1 MNAATGSACCSSTA
15 AKGGSSLLTLLGVL
29 MIIVGMLAIAAPMA
43 AGEWAVWAIG
53 ILLGVAGVLRLLSAF
68 HATSWG
74 GGALRLLWGALTT
87 VCAALVI
94 TNPIAGVF
102 TLTLILAIYFVI
114 QGIAEIIMSL
124 RMKPLAGWGWVLFNG
139 IIALVLGL
147 IIWSEWPLSGVWAI
161 GTLLG
166 INILFTGWC
175 LIAARPRACC

>member
-1 MNAATGSACCSSTA
+1 MNASTGSACCSATA

-29 MIIVGMLAIAAPMA
+29 MIIVGMLAIAVPMA
-43 AGEWAVWAIG
+43 AAEWAVLMIG

-74 GGALRLLWGALTT
+74 GGALRLLWGALAI

-94 TNPIAGVF
+94 TNPVAGVF
-102 TLTLILAIYFVI
+102 TLTLILIIYFVI
-114 QGIAEIIMSL
+114 QGISEIILAL
-124 RMKPLAGWGWVLFNG
+124 RMKPHVGWGWVLFNG

-147 IIWSEWPLSGVWAI
+147 IIWGEWPLSGVWAI

-175 LIAARPRACC
+175 LIAARPRCCC